1 MPLQLIRHSGI
12 GMAAGSML
20 EKYLSGPDPQDYQQQ
35 FSHFRLRRLL
45 QITGFTLFGLILAM
59 VVATGTTKLL
69 IFLGCVALFIAGLC
83 ALKRRALLSA
93 YILLW
98 SMALM
103 LSALAY
109 NSGGLRDLALL
120 GYPGLLVYAAML
132 GSVGLFYSLLVFVL
146 SFCTLLTW
154 LTLSGYLQPVI
165 PSLTWQHLVFVAVI
179 LLVTGFSVYLM
190 VRDMRLLMQSLQ
202 AENNKVKASRQE
214 IERLA
219 HHDPLTDLP
228 NRILGEQLY
237 NQQLQYCRE
246 HKQQLAILFLDLD
259 NFKPVN
265 DSLGHSAGDILLR
278 ELAQRL
284 LDQLTPP
291 QQVIRFGGDEFLFLI
306 PSDADRQPVS
316 ALAARLIEAA
326 TLPFNIMQTNV
337 VVSGS
342 IGVAVAPTD
351 GTEFN
356 VLCRKADLAMY
367 KAKGDGRNT
376 FRYYDDKLDQDNIDK
391 FNLLQRLRQAIRQQE
406 FTLYYQPKV
415 ALQSGHIHSVEALL
429 RWPQHDGSMIS
440 PADFIPLAE
449 QCGLIAELGNWVLQE
464 ACKACARLR
473 AQGFSTLRVA
483 VNLSYVQFK
492 SDNLELLVQQALLAS
507 RLPASALELELT
519 ESLLIGDTDFI
530 QQQLNSLSKLGVTF
544 AIDDFGTGYS
554 NLGYLRSFNATTL
567 KIDRSFISSLCLS
580 ARDEPL
586 VQAIINMAASLGLK
600 TVAEGIEDEATL
612 KKLISLG
619 CDDGQGFYWSPAIPE
634 QDLPAL
640 LHQQQ

>member
-1 MPLQLIRHSGI
+1 
-12 GMAAGSML
+12 ML
-20 EKYLSGPDPQDYQQQ
+20 VKYFSDPDTQDFQQQ
-35 FSHFRLRRLL
+35 FAHFRLRRLL
-45 QITGFTLFGLILAM
+45 QISGFTLFGLVLAM

-69 IFLGCVALFIAGLC
+69 IFFGCVALFLAGGC
-83 ALKRRALLSA
+83 ALKRRELLSA

-103 LSALAY
+103 LSALAF

-120 GYPGLLVYAAML
+120 GFPGLLVYAALL
-132 GSVGLFYSLLVFVL
+132 GSVGLFYSLLLYVL
-146 SFCTLLTW
+146 LFCTLLTW
-154 LTLSGYLQPVI
+154 LTLSGYLQPFI
-165 PSLTWQHLVFVAVI
+165 PTLSWQHLVFVAVI

-190 VRDMRLLMQSLQ
+190 VRDMRVLMQSLQ
-202 AENNKVKASRQE
+202 QENAKVRQSRKE

-219 HHDPLTDLP
+219 HHDPLTGLP

-237 NQQLQYCRE
+237 NQLLQHCRQ
-246 HKQQLAILFLDLD
+246 HQRQLAILFLDLD

-265 DSLGHSAGDILLR
+265 DSLGHSAGDILLQQ
-278 ELAQRL
+278 LAQRL
-284 LDQLTPP
+284 TAVLTEQ
-291 QQVIRFGGDEFLFLI
+291 QQVIRFGGDEFLFLL
-306 PSDADRQPVS
+306 PCDANREPVS
-316 ALAARLIEAA
+316 ILAARVIDAA

-342 IGVAVAPTD
+342 IGIAIAPTD

-367 KAKGDGRNT
+367 KAKEDGRNT
-376 FRYYDDKLDQDNIDK
+376 FRYYDDKLDQDNVDK
-391 FNLLQRLRQAIRQQE
+391 FNLLQRLRQAIQRQE
-406 FTLYYQPKV
+406 FRLHFQPKIN
-415 ALQSGHIHSVEALL
+415 LQTGKVHEVEALL
-429 RWPQHDGSMIS
+429 RWPQPDGSMIS

-449 QCGLIAELGNWVLQE
+449 QCGLISEIGAWVLQE
-464 ACKACARLR
+464 ACLACSRLR
-473 AQGFSTLRVA
+473 AQGFSNLRMA

-492 SDNLELLVQQALLAS
+492 NAQLELLVQQALVAA

-519 ESLLIGDTDFI
+519 ESLLIGDTDFV

-554 NLGYLRSFNATTL
+554 NLSYLRSFNATTL

-580 ARDEPL
+580 ERDEPL

-600 TVAEGIEDEATL
+600 TVAEGVEDAATL
-612 KKLISLG
+612 NRLLALG
-619 CDDGQGFYWSPAIPE
+619 CDEGQGFFWSPAVPE
-634 QDLPAL
+634 PAL
-640 LHQQQ
+640 PELLQRQF

>member
-1 MPLQLIRHSGI
+1 
-12 GMAAGSML
+12 ML
-20 EKYLSGPDPQDYQQQ
+20 EKYFSNLDAQDYKQH

-45 QITGFTLFGLILAM
+45 QITGFTLFGLVLAM
-59 VVATGTTKLL
+59 VVASGTAKLL
-69 IFLGCVALFIAGLC
+69 LFAGCIALFIAG
-83 ALKRRALLSA
+83 ALALRRQALLSA
-93 YILLW
+93 YVVLW

-120 GYPGLLVYAAML
+120 GYPGLLVYAAIL
-132 GSVGLFYSLLVFVL
+132 GSVGLFYSLLLFVL
-146 SFCTLLTW
+146 LFCTLLTW

-165 PSLTWQHLVFVAVI
+165 PVLSWQHLVFVAVI
-179 LLVTGFSVYLM
+179 MLVTGFSVYLM

-202 AENNKVKASRQE
+202 LENNKVRQSRKE

-237 NQQLQYCRE
+237 NQLLQHCRQ
-246 HKQQLAILFLDLD
+246 HQQQLAILFLDLD

-284 LDQLTPP
+284 RHELTQS

-306 PSDADRQPVS
+306 PCDADRQPVS
-316 ALAARLIEAA
+316 ALATRLIAAA
-326 TLPFNIMQTNV
+326 TLPFNIMQTSV

-342 IGVAVAPTD
+342 VGIAVAPTD

-367 KAKGDGRNT
+367 KAKEDGRNT
-376 FRYYDDKLDQDNIDK
+376 CRFYDDKLDQDNVDK
-391 FNLLQRLRQAIRQQE
+391 FNLLQRLRQAIQQQE

-415 ALQSGHIHSVEALL
+415 ALQSGRMHSVEALL
-429 RWPQHDGSMIS
+429 RWPQRDGSMIS

-464 ACKACARLR
+464 ACQACARLR
-473 AQGFSTLRVA
+473 AQGFSTLRMA

-492 SDNLELLVQQALLAS
+492 SAQLELLVQQALLAA

-530 QQQLNSLSKLGVTF
+530 QQQLNNLSKLGITF

-580 ARDEPL
+580 ERDEPL
-586 VQAIINMAASLGLK
+586 VQAIINMASSLGLK

-612 KKLISLG
+612 HKLIALG
-619 CDDGQGFYWSPAIPE
+619 CDDGQGFYWSPAVPE
-634 QDLPAL
+634 QALSAL
-640 LHQQQ
+640 LHTNLT

>member
-1 MPLQLIRHSGI
+1 MLI
-12 GMAAGSML
+12 
-20 EKYLSGPDPQDYQQQ
+20 KYSSAPDSTDYQQK
-35 FSHFRLRRLL
+35 FFHFRLRRLL
-45 QITGFTLFGLILAM
+45 QITGFTLFGLFMAM
-59 VVATGTTKLL
+59 VVASGTTKLL
-69 IFLGCVALFIAGLC
+69 IFAGCIALAIALLC
-83 ALKRRALLSA
+83 ALKQRLLLSA

-98 SMALM
+98 SMAIM
-103 LSALAY
+103 LSALAF

-120 GYPGLLVYAAML
+120 GFPGLLVYAALL
-132 GSVGLFYSLLVFVL
+132 GSVGLFYSLLIFVL

-154 LTLSGYLQPVI
+154 LTLSGYLQPFL
-165 PSLTWQHLVFVAVI
+165 PTLTWQHLVFVAVI

-202 AENNKVKASRQE
+202 QENIKVRASRKE

-219 HHDPLTDLP
+219 HHDPLTELP

-237 NQQLQYCRE
+237 TQMLTYCRQ
-246 HKQQLAILFLDLD
+246 HQRQLAVLFLDLD

-265 DSLGHSAGDILLR
+265 DSLGHSAGDLLLR

-284 LDQLTPP
+284 SALLNEQ
-291 QQVIRFGGDEFLFLI
+291 QQVIRFGGDEFLLLV
-306 PSDADRQPVS
+306 PCDADRTPVS
-316 ALAARLIEAA
+316 SLAQNIISSA
-326 TLPFNIMQTNV
+326 TQPFNIMQTNV

-342 IGVAVAPTD
+342 IGIAVVPTD

-406 FTLYYQPKV
+406 FSLYYQPKV
-415 ALQSGHIHSVEALL
+415 ALKSGHIHSVEALL
-429 RWPQHDGSMIS
+429 RWPQSDGSMIS

-464 ACKACARLR
+464 ACQACARLR

-492 SDNLELLVQQALLAS
+492 NDNLELLVQQALLAA

-519 ESLLIGDTDFI
+519 ESLLISDTDLI

-580 ARDEPL
+580 ERDEPL

-612 KKLISLG
+612 QKLIALG
-619 CDDGQGFYWSPAIPE
+619 CNDGQGYYWSPAVPE
-634 QDLPAL
+634 QALPAL
-640 LHQQQ
+640 LNRPPQ